1 MVIPPFLKPTVKKA
15 IISGVI
21 ILVAILLAFFFW
33 PKKEAPQEFATVK
46 KQDIKSVISSS
57 GTLAGKNEVNLRFK
71 NSGKLAYLN
80 VKQGDQIEAWQEVA
94 GLDTQ
99 QLAIDLQQ
107 AQNTLK
113 DKQAIVD
120 KTLDDVKDHDK
131 DETFTQRQS
140 RTTAQVA
147 RDNAYDEVKAAQR
160 AFQDALISSP
170 ISGIVTQAP
179 PIPGQIVSA
188 SDLIAQVVDFSQIFF
203 DTDIDETDIGKISLG
218 QKAEVT
224 LDAYPDKI
232 FDGTVEEIIPQT
244 KTTSSGA
251 TVVTVRINLGNP
263 AITLVKGLSGQASI
277 TLSEA
282 KNVLTIP
289 QESLREDDSVVIQT
303 QKGLESKKVVTG
315 IKSDTDVEIKVGLE
329 ENDKVLYPR

>member
-1 MVIPPFLKPTVKKA
+1 MVIPHILKPSRKKIVILGA
-15 IISGVI
+15 IV
-21 ILVAILLAFFFW
+21 LAIFFLTAFFR
-33 PKKEAPQEFATVK
+33 PNKQAPLEFVSVK
-46 KQDIKSVISSS
+46 KQDIKSVVSSS
-57 GTLAGKNEVNLRFK
+57 GQLTGKTGVDLKFK
-71 NSGKLAYLN
+71 GGGKLSYLK
-80 VKQGDQIEAWQEVA
+80 VKTGDQIEAGQTVA

-160 AFQDALISSP
+160 AFQDALIISP

-218 QKAEVT
+218 QKAEAT

-251 TVVTVRINLGNP
+251 TVVTVKINLGNP
-263 AITLVKGLSGQASI
+263 AITLVNGLSGQASI
-277 TLSEA
+277 IFSEA

-289 QESLREDDSVVIQT
+289 QEALREDNSVVIQT
-303 QKGLESKKVVTG
+303 QKGVESKKVVTG

-329 ENDKVLYPR
+329 ENDKVVYSR

>member
-1 MVIPPFLKPTVKKA
+1 MGMVRKKLL
-15 IISGVI
+15 ILGGI
-21 ILVAILLAFFFW
+21 ILLTFLIIGIFNR
-33 PKKEAPQEFATVK
+33 PKQIHQEFAAVTRK
-46 KQDIKSVISSS
+46 DIKSIVSSS
-57 GTLAGKNEVNLRFK
+57 GNLTGEIVVDLKFK
-71 NSGKLAYLN
+71 SSGKLSYLN
-80 VKQGDQIEAWQEVA
+80 VETGDQIEAWETVA

-147 RDNAYDEVKAAQR
+147 RDNAYDEVKAARR

-170 ISGIVTQAP
+170 ISGIVTDAP
-179 PIPGQIVSA
+179 SIPGQNVSTA
-188 SDLIAQVVDFSQIFF
+188 DLIAQIVDFSQVFF
-203 DTDIDETDIGKISLG
+203 DTDIDETDIGKISLS

-224 LDAYPDKI
+224 LDAYPDK
-232 FDGTVEEIIPQT
+232 FFEGTVEEIIPQT

-263 AITLVKGLSGQASI
+263 AITLVNGLSGQASI
-277 TLSEA
+277 ILSEA

-289 QESLREDDSVVIQT
+289 QEALREDNSVVIQT

-329 ENDKVLYPR
+329 ENDKVLYSR